1 MKQLDALISL
11 YKPQIK
17 PKQKSISELYAW
29 LNNHLD
35 IDEFPL
41 TEFSNSFVKQLKL
54 SAAKA
59 ITNAELNL
67 AVEQLQFVAYRLLL
81 SEKNSAY
88 NEVLCESKAKFIY
101 VIFEKRTGYIST
113 NNSQLLLELSVEQ
126 GISQYD
132 YDNTTSRFLYYI
144 TCVDRLAK
152 KEY

>member
-11 YKPQIK
+11 YKPQIT

-35 IDEFPL
+35 IDELPL
-41 TEFSNSFVKQLKL
+41 SEFSDSFLKQLKL
-54 SAAKA
+54 SATKA

-67 AVEQLQFVAYRLLL
+67 TAEQLQFVSYRLLP
-81 SEKNSAY
+81 SERNSTY
-88 NEVLCESKAKFIY
+88 NEVLCESNAKFTY
-101 VIFEKRTGYIST
+101 VIFEKNTGYIST